1 MLSSPISGS
10 TEQTLNNG
18 TFCNLRVSIWTA
30 SKKVPTGEVQLGE
43 TDEALFRVNK
53 DLIEKSVLKPI
64 RQQAQKAAEILHNR
78 ALPFN
83 IRGIYYIPTKNIS
96 TVMETIAGYQSIF
109 YEKVEDFCSHY
120 HAHREEARLRLNG
133 HFRESDYPSADKIRG
148 KFKWELQLMQ
158 FSAPSRLQF
167 VSQDMYEQAIANFH
181 ADIEDFRQN
190 SVSLLREKFK
200 GLVDHIIE
208 RLTPDE
214 DGQRKIFRNSMVENL
229 KEFVHDFQHLN
240 ITNDTELAEEINK
253 VNLLMEGIEPSQLRS
268 GQALPQQITSV
279 LGRVQASVD
288 GMIER
293 APKRRVR
300 YEVSNAQDG
309 AAA

>member
-10 TEQTLNNG
+10 TEETLNNG

-30 SKKVPTGEVQLGE
+30 SKKVPTGEVELGE

-83 IRGIYYIPTKNIS
+83 IRGVYYIPTKNIS
-96 TVMETIAGYQSIF
+96 TVMESIAGYQSTF
-109 YEKVEDFCSHY
+109 YDKVEEFCSHY
-120 HAHREEARLRLNG
+120 HAHREEAHLRLNG
-133 HFRESDYPSADKIRG
+133 HFVETDYPSADKIRD

-167 VSQDMYEQAIANFH
+167 VSKEMYDQAMMNFH
-181 ADIEDFRQN
+181 ADIETFREN
-190 SVSLLREKFK
+190 SIGLLREKFK
-200 GLVDHIIE
+200 GLVDHIVE

-214 DGQRKIFRNSMVENL
+214 DGQRKIFRNSMVDNL
-229 KEFVHDFQHLN
+229 KSFVQDFQHLN

-253 VNLLMEGIEPSQLRS
+253 VNLLMEGVQPQELRS
-268 GQALPQQITSV
+268 SGALPQQLSSILSQ
-279 LGRVQASVD
+279 VQENVD
-288 GMIER
+288 QMIIS

-300 YEVSNAQDG
+300 YEASSDNGV
-309 AAA
+309 AA